1 MARALSNGGFLTW
14 PPRGGGWLVLGGSLA
29 AVAALFGGAA
39 HAWYLPNEP
48 EGLWNESGI
57 AALALLAALL
67 VLLAC
72 RMVARRQR
80 PWLLL
85 PTLWAATYALA
96 GAADLRVS
104 TAGLALGGPRSYLYA
119 PAGCGF
125 AVRLPARPAEN
136 RQPLPTAPGRVVAV
150 AVASLS
156 DLSTASAYR
165 IECVSLAGGADLD
178 ALFALAHERAEAWA
192 HAGKLEVESVE
203 AIDGPPPELRLVAR
217 KEGRDAMNQPR
228 TARMVARTVIGPN
241 SMVTL
246 LASRLDGEAPDEA
259 VIGSLAPRGD

>member
-14 PPRGGGWLVLGGSLA
+14 PPRGGGWLVLGGGLA
-29 AVAALFGGAA
+29 VVAALFGGAA

-48 EGLWNESGI
+48 RGLWNEAAV

-72 RMVARRQR
+72 RMVARRR
-80 PWLLL
+80 PPWLLL
-85 PTLWAATYALA
+85 PALWAAAYALA
-96 GAADLRVS
+96 GAADLRAS

-136 RQPLPTAPGRVVAV
+136 RQPLPVTPGRMAEVT
-150 AVASLS
+150 VASLS
-156 DLSTASAYR
+156 DFSTASAYR
-165 IECVSLAGGADLD
+165 VECVSLSGAAEMD
-178 ALFALAHERAEAWA
+178 ALFALARERAEAWA
-192 HAGKLEVESVE
+192 RAGKLEVESME
-203 AIDGPPPELRLVAR
+203 AIGGPPPELRLVAR

-246 LASRLDGEAPDEA
+246 LASRLDGQAPDEA
-259 VIGSLAPRGD
+259 VVGSLAPRGD

>member
-14 PPRGGGWLVLGGSLA
+14 PPQGGGWLVLGGGLA
-29 AVAALFGGAA
+29 VVATLFGGAA

-48 EGLWNESGI
+48 GGLWNEAAV
-57 AALALLAALL
+57 AALAFLAALL

-72 RMVARRQR
+72 RMVARRR

-85 PTLWAATYALA
+85 PALWAAAYALA

-136 RQPLPTAPGRVVAV
+136 RQPLPTAPGRMAEV

-165 IECVSLAGGADLD
+165 IECVSLAGGVDLD
-178 ALFALAHERAEAWA
+178 ALFALARERAEAWA
-192 HAGKLEVESVE
+192 RAGKLGVESVE
-203 AIDGPPPELRLVAR
+203 AIGGSPPELRLVAR

-246 LASRLDGEAPDEA
+246 LASRLDGQAPDEA